1 MEENKA
7 GFEESLQRV
16 QAMISDIEEGKLPLE
31 DSVRRYE
38 EGMKE
43 LNRLDHELK
52 DLTRRLTILQSGPE
66 GENEQ
71 PLEAAP

>member
-1 MEENKA
+1 M
-7 GFEESLQRV
+7 
-16 QAMISDIEEGKLPLE
+16 GK
-31 DSVRRYE
+31 DNRWTTYTKKQ
-38 EGMKE
+38 MKE